1 MNLTN
6 SNKSFFQ
13 GENTLRAAVV
23 PRARALT
30 E

>member
-13 GENTLRAAVV
+13 GENTLRIAAA

-30 E
+30 